1 MGAIFGI
8 VGEGSLAEV
17 QAMGQAVSHRGQYQ
31 QSWSPAPNV
40 YFGRAENR
48 PFDANGSAMTA
59 DWQASSDEALLP
71 ERFARRGA
79 AAIAS
84 LRGSFAVAICGGAAQ
99 VWLAV
104 DQIGYKSLYYTV
116 LRNRFAFASEYK
128 SLLALADLP
137 LDPDRRAIQHYLATK
152 QPLSGRSFLLRAR
165 TLQGGNLL
173 ELRDKRVAVST
184 YWKPGTQV
192 VDRSDQEHVSVVRE
206 ALLETVHRQ
215 VHNHEQVGITL
226 GGGVDA
232 AIVLGALRRV
242 APDVRI
248 SSFTIGAAADD
259 WEVMGAAQTAEQ
271 FGTEHHQ
278 FLFDPTSIPLE
289 LPQLVWLTEDCS
301 GREEAMLQMHIL
313 RHAGAHTKVV
323 FGGHGADVLFG
334 GMPRHRL
341 VGLAERLPMFSAPLQ
356 ELFQLSQC
364 GLAPATLLGRAL
376 QTAVYGK
383 TPPQALRVPGAGS
396 ARGVYWRPNV
406 NEFIRATIQRMHSHN
421 YLEPQHEQTGATLQ
435 SPFLDPDMIATSLT
449 VPGWLK
455 SGWRRQKWVLRE
467 AARDLVPASIR
478 HRKKAIQRL
487 DVHGAMG
494 AVLSDMAGDW
504 LIDSALEKHRLL
516 TGQQLQQIRTDR
528 TRAGESREVAH
539 RLWAVLSL
547 ECWARRFL
555 EANRHDLI
563 LPAVRRTGT

>member
-8 VGEGSLAEV
+8 VGEASLAEV
-17 QAMGQAVSHRGQYQ
+17 QAMGLAVSHRGQYQ
-31 QSWSPAPNV
+31 QCWSPAPNV
-40 YFGRAENR
+40 YFGRAEHR
-48 PFDANGSAMTA
+48 PFEAAGSAMAA
-59 DWQASSDEALLP
+59 DWQASSEESALP
-71 ERFARRGA
+71 ERFARDGA
-79 AAIAS
+79 AALAA
-84 LRGSFAVAICGGAAQ
+84 LRGSFAVAICGGPAQ

-116 LRNRFAFASEYK
+116 LRGRFAFASEYK

-137 LDPDRRAIQHYLATK
+137 LEPDRTAIQHYLATK
-152 QPLSGRSFLLRAR
+152 HPLGGRSFLARAR

-184 YWKPGTQV
+184 YWKPGTDV
-192 VDRSDQEHVSVVRE
+192 VKRSDQEHVAVVRQ

-215 VHNHEQVGITL
+215 VHRYEQVGITL

-232 AIVLGALRRV
+232 AIVLGTLRRV

-248 SSFTIGAAADD
+248 SSFTIGAAEDD
-259 WEVMGAAQTAEQ
+259 WEVVGAAQTAEL

-278 FLFDPTSIPLE
+278 FLFDPSTIPAQ
-289 LPQLVWLTEDCS
+289 LPQLVWLTEDCG

-341 VGLAERLPMFSAPLQ
+341 IGLAERLPMFSSPLQ

-364 GLAPATLLGRAL
+364 GLAPSSLLGRAL
-376 QTAVYGK
+376 QTAVYGN
-383 TPPQALRVPGAGS
+383 TPPRALRVPGAGS
-396 ARGVYWRPNV
+396 SKGVYWKPDV
-406 NEFIRATIQRMHSHN
+406 NEFIRATIQRMHSVN
-421 YLEPQHEQTGATLQ
+421 YLEPHHEQTGATLH

-467 AARDLVPASIR
+467 AAADLVPASIR

-494 AVLSDMAGDW
+494 EVLSDLAGDW
-504 LIDSALEKHRLL
+504 LVDSALEKHRLL
-516 TGQQLQQIRTDR
+516 TGTQLQQVRSDR
-528 TRAGESREVAH
+528 TRARESREVAH

-555 EANRHDLI
+555 EAPRHGLI
-563 LPAVRRTGT
+563 PPPVTART

>member
-17 QAMGQAVSHRGQYQ
+17 RAMGKEVSHRGQFQ
-31 QSWSPAPNV
+31 RVWSPAPQV
-40 YFGRAENR
+40 YFGRAEHR
-48 PFDANGSAMTA
+48 PFESDSSPITA
-59 DWQASSDEALLP
+59 DWHAASDEAALP
-71 ERFARRGA
+71 ERFAREGA
-79 AAIAS
+79 AALAG
-84 LRGSFAVAICGGAAQ
+84 LRGTFAVAICGGPAH

-116 LRNRFAFASEYK
+116 LRGRFAFASEYK
-128 SLLALADLP
+128 SLLALGDLP
-137 LDPDRRAIQHYLATK
+137 LDPDRTAIQHYLATK
-152 QPLSGRSFLLRAR
+152 HPLGGRSFLARAR
-165 TLQGGNLL
+165 SLQGGSML
-173 ELRDKRVAVST
+173 ELREKRVAVST
-184 YWKPGTQV
+184 YWKPGTDV
-192 VDRSDQEHVSVVRE
+192 VPRSDQEHVAVVRD

-215 VHNHEQVGITL
+215 VHTYEQVGITL

-232 AIVLGALRRV
+232 AIVLGAIRRV
-242 APDVRI
+242 APDIRI
-248 SSFTIGAAADD
+248 SSFTIGAEPDD
-259 WEVMGAAQTAEQ
+259 WEVVGAQETAEQ

-278 FLFDPTSIPLE
+278 FLFDPSTIPTE
-289 LPQLVWLTEDCS
+289 LPQLVWLTEDCG
-301 GREEAMLQMHIL
+301 GREEAMLQMHVL
-313 RHAGAHTKVV
+313 RHAGVHTKVV

-341 VGLAERLPMFSAPLQ
+341 IGLAERLPIFSAPLQ

-364 GLAPATLLGRAL
+364 GLVPSSLFGRAL

-383 TPPQALRVPGAGS
+383 TPPQALRVPGAG
-396 ARGVYWRPNV
+396 AAKGVFWQPEV

-421 YLEPQHEQTGATLQ
+421 YLEPNHELTGATFH

-467 AARDLVPASIR
+467 AAVDLLPASIR

-494 AVLSDMAGDW
+494 EVLSDLAGDW
-504 LIDSALEKHRLL
+504 LVNSALERHRLL
-516 TGQQLQQIRTDR
+516 TGTQLQQIRTDR
-528 TRAGESREVAH
+528 TRARQSREVAH
-539 RLWAVLSL
+539 RLWSVLSL

-555 EANRHDLI
+555 EPRRSTVA
-563 LPAVRRTGT
+563 PPVSVRT

>member
-17 QAMGQAVSHRGQYQ
+17 RAMGQAVAHRGQYQ
-31 QSWSPAPNV
+31 QCWNPAPNV
-40 YFGRAENR
+40 YFGRAEHR
-48 PFDANGSAMTA
+48 PFEAGSSPMAA
-59 DWQASSDEALLP
+59 DWHASSDEASFP
-71 ERFARRGA
+71 ERFAREGLA
-79 AAIAS
+79 ALAN
-84 LRGSFAVAICGGAAQ
+84 LRGTFAVAICSGPAHI
-99 VWLAV
+99 WLAV

-116 LRNRFAFASEYK
+116 LRGRFAFASEYK
-128 SLLALADLP
+128 SLLQLADLP
-137 LDPDRRAIQHYLATK
+137 LEPDRTAIQHYLATK
-152 QPLSGRSFLLRAR
+152 HPLSGRSFLARAR
-165 TLQGGNLL
+165 TLQGGNVL

-184 YWKPGTQV
+184 YWKPGTDV
-192 VDRSDQEHVSVVRE
+192 VQRSDQEHVSVVRE

-215 VHNHEQVGITL
+215 VHAYEHVGITL

-248 SSFTIGAAADD
+248 SSFTIGAAPDD
-259 WEVMGAAQTAEQ
+259 WEVVGAHQTADQ

-278 FLFDPTSIPLE
+278 FLFDPTTIPAE
-289 LPQLVWLTEDCS
+289 LPQLVWLTEDCG
-301 GREEAMLQMHIL
+301 GREEAMLQMHVL
-313 RHAGAHTKVV
+313 RHAGEHTNVV

-341 VGLAERLPMFSAPLQ
+341 IGLAERLPMFSTPLQ

-364 GLAPATLLGRAL
+364 GLAPSSLMGRAL
-376 QTAVYGK
+376 QTAVYGN
-383 TPPQALRVPGAGS
+383 TPPRALRVPGAGS
-396 ARGVYWRPNV
+396 SKGVFWRPEV
-406 NEFIRATIQRMHSHN
+406 NEFIRATIQRMHSLN
-421 YLEPQHEQTGATLQ
+421 YLEPNHELIGATFH

-467 AARDLVPASIR
+467 AAADLLPASIR

-494 AVLSDMAGDW
+494 EVLSDLAGDW
-504 LIDSALEKHRLL
+504 LVNSAIEKHRLL
-516 TGQQLQQIRTDR
+516 TGTQLQQIRTDR
-528 TRAGESREVAH
+528 TRARQSREMAH
-539 RLWAVLSL
+539 RLWSVLSL
-547 ECWARRFL
+547 ECWARHFL
-555 EANRHDLI
+555 ETRTGLVP
-563 LPAVRRTGT
+563 PAVKARA

>member
-17 QAMGQAVSHRGQYQ
+17 RAMGQAVAHRGQYQ
-31 QSWSPAPNV
+31 QCWNPAPNV
-40 YFGRAENR
+40 YFGRAEHR
-48 PFDANGSAMTA
+48 PFEAGGSPMAA
-59 DWQASSDEALLP
+59 DWHASSDEAALP
-71 ERFARRGA
+71 ERFAREGLGA
-79 AAIAS
+79 LAN
-84 LRGSFAVAICGGAAQ
+84 LRGTFAVAICGGPAHI
-99 VWLAV
+99 WLAV

-116 LRNRFAFASEYK
+116 LRGRFAFASEYK
-128 SLLALADLP
+128 SLLQLADLP
-137 LDPDRRAIQHYLATK
+137 LEPDRTAIQHYLATK
-152 QPLSGRSFLLRAR
+152 HPLGGRSFLARAR
-165 TLQGGNLL
+165 TLQGGNVL
-173 ELRDKRVAVST
+173 ELREKRIAVST
-184 YWKPGTQV
+184 YWKPGTDV
-192 VDRSDQEHVSVVRE
+192 VQRSDQEHVSVVRE

-215 VHNHEQVGITL
+215 VHAYEHVGITL

-248 SSFTIGAAADD
+248 SSFTIGAAPDD
-259 WEVMGAAQTAEQ
+259 WEVVGAHQTAEQ

-278 FLFDPTSIPLE
+278 FLFDPTTIPAE
-289 LPQLVWLTEDCS
+289 LPQLVWLTEDCG
-301 GREEAMLQMHIL
+301 GREEAMLQMHVL
-313 RHAGAHTKVV
+313 RHAGEHTNVV

-341 VGLAERLPMFSAPLQ
+341 IGLAERLPMFSAPLQ

-364 GLAPATLLGRAL
+364 GLAPSSLIGRAL

-383 TPPQALRVPGAGS
+383 TPPQALRVPGGGS
-396 ARGVYWRPNV
+396 SKGVFWRPEV

-421 YLEPQHEQTGATLQ
+421 YLEPNHELTGATFH

-467 AARDLVPASIR
+467 AAAHLLPVSIR

-494 AVLSDMAGDW
+494 EVLSDLAGDW
-504 LIDSALEKHRLL
+504 LVNSALEKHRLL
-516 TGQQLQQIRTDR
+516 TGTQLQQIRTDR
-528 TRAGESREVAH
+528 TRARQSREVAH
-539 RLWAVLSL
+539 RLWSVLSL
-547 ECWARRFL
+547 ECWARHFL
-555 EANRHDLI
+555 ETRTGLVP
-563 LPAVRRTGT
+563 PAVKARA

>member
-17 QAMGQAVSHRGQYQ
+17 QAMGRAVSHRGQYQ
-31 QSWSPAPNV
+31 QAWSPAPNV
-40 YFGRAENR
+40 YFGRAEHR
-48 PFDANGSAMTA
+48 PFDAAGSAMTA
-59 DWQASSDEALLP
+59 DWHASSDEGALP
-71 ERFARRGA
+71 EQFARERA
-79 AAIAS
+79 AAFAA
-84 LRGSFAVAICGGAAQ
+84 LRGSFAVAICGGPAQ
-99 VWLAV
+99 VCLAV

-116 LRNRFAFASEYK
+116 LRGRFAFASEYK

-137 LDPDRRAIQHYLATK
+137 LEPDRTAIQHYLATK
-152 QPLSGRSFLLRAR
+152 HPLGGRSFLARAR
-165 TLQGGNLL
+165 TLQGGNML
-173 ELRDKRVAVST
+173 ELRDKRLAVST
-184 YWKPGTQV
+184 YWRPGTDV
-192 VDRSDQEHVSVVRE
+192 VSRSNEEHVSVVRN

-215 VHNHEQVGITL
+215 VHSYEQVGITL

-248 SSFTIGAAADD
+248 SSFTIGAAVDD
-259 WEVMGAAQTAEQ
+259 WEVVGARQTAEQ
-271 FGTEHHQ
+271 FGTEHHE
-278 FLFDPTSIPLE
+278 FMFDPNTIPAE
-289 LPQLVWLTEDCS
+289 LPQLVWLTEDCG

-313 RHAGAHTKVV
+313 RHAGEHTKVV

-341 VGLAERLPMFSAPLQ
+341 VGLAERLPMLSTPLQ

-364 GLAPATLLGRAL
+364 GLAPSTLLGRAL

-383 TPPQALRVPGAGS
+383 TPPQALRVPGAGTS
-396 ARGVYWRPNV
+396 SKGVYWKADV
-406 NEFIRATIQRMHSHN
+406 NEFIRATIQRMHSTN
-421 YLEPQHEQTGATLQ
+421 YLEPHHEQTGATLH

-467 AARDLVPASIR
+467 AATDLVPASIR

-494 AVLSDMAGDW
+494 QVLADMAGDW
-504 LIDSALEKHRLL
+504 LVDSALEKHRLL
-516 TGQQLQQIRTDR
+516 TGTQLQQIRTDR
-528 TRAGESREVAH
+528 TRARESREVAH
-539 RLWAVLSL
+539 RLWSVLSL

-555 EANRHDLI
+555 EAPRQGLV
-563 LPAVRRTGT
+563 PAPVTART

>member
-31 QSWSPAPNV
+31 QCWSPAPNV
-40 YFGRAENR
+40 YFGRAEHR
-48 PFDANGSAMTA
+48 PFEANGGAMTA
-59 DWQASSDEALLP
+59 DWHAASDEATFA
-71 ERFARRGA
+71 ERFAREGA
-79 AAIAS
+79 AALAN
-84 LRGSFAVAICGGAAQ
+84 LRGSFAIALCGGPAQ

-116 LRNRFAFASEYK
+116 LRSRFAFASEYK

-137 LDPDRRAIQHYLATK
+137 LEPDRTAIQHYLATK
-152 QPLSGRSFLLRAR
+152 HPLGGRSFLVRAR
-165 TLQGGNLL
+165 SLQGGNVL
-173 ELRDKRVAVST
+173 ELRDKRIAVST
-184 YWKPGTQV
+184 YWTPATHV
-192 VDRSDQEHVSVVRE
+192 VPRTDQDHVSVVRA

-215 VHNHEQVGITL
+215 AHSYEQVGITL

-259 WEVMGAAQTAEQ
+259 WEVVGAAETAGQ

-278 FLFDPTSIPLE
+278 FLFDPTTIPVE
-289 LPQLVWLTEDCS
+289 LPQLVWLTEDCG
-301 GREEAMLQMHIL
+301 GREEAMLQMHVL

-364 GLAPATLLGRAL
+364 GLAPSTLIGRAL

-383 TPPQALRVPGAGS
+383 TPPQALRVPGAGTS
-396 ARGVYWRPNV
+396 KGVYWRPDV

-421 YLEPQHEQTGATLQ
+421 YLEPHHEQTGATLQ

-494 AVLSDMAGDW
+494 EVLSDLAGDW
-504 LIDSALEKHRLL
+504 LIDSALEKHELL
-516 TGQQLQQIRTDR
+516 TAAQLQQIRTDR
-528 TRAGESREVAH
+528 TRARESREVAH

-555 EANRHDLI
+555 EASRSGLLHPPLR
-563 LPAVRRTGT
+563 ARS

>member
-17 QAMGQAVSHRGQYQ
+17 QAMGQAVSHRGEFQ
-31 QSWSPAPNV
+31 QVWSPAPRV
-40 YFGRAENR
+40 YFGRAEHR
-48 PFDANGSAMTA
+48 PFEADGSPITA
-59 DWQASSDEALLP
+59 DWQAISDEAALP
-71 ERFARRGA
+71 ERFAREGA
-79 AAIAS
+79 AALAR
-84 LRGSFAVAICGGAAQ
+84 LRGTFAVAICGGAAQ

-116 LRNRFAFASEYK
+116 LRGRFAFASEYK

-137 LDPDRRAIQHYLATK
+137 LEPDRSAIQHYLATK
-152 QPLSGRSFLLRAR
+152 YPLGGRSFLARVR

-173 ELRDKRVAVST
+173 ELREKRVAVST
-184 YWKPGTQV
+184 YWKPGTDV
-192 VDRSDQEHVSVVRE
+192 VPRSDQEHVAVVRD
-206 ALLETVHRQ
+206 ALLEAVHRQ
-215 VHNHEQVGITL
+215 VHTYEQVGITL

-232 AIVLGALRRV
+232 AIVLGTIRRV
-242 APDVRI
+242 APDVRV
-248 SSFTIGAAADD
+248 SSFTIGAAPDD
-259 WEVMGAAQTAEQ
+259 WEIVGARQTADQ
-271 FGTEHHQ
+271 FGTEHHE
-278 FLFDPTSIPLE
+278 FLFDPSTIPTE
-289 LPQLVWLTEDCS
+289 LPQLVWLTEDCG
-301 GREEAMLQMHIL
+301 GREEAMLQMHVL

-364 GLAPATLLGRAL
+364 GLVPSSLLGRAL
-376 QTAVYGK
+376 QTAVYGN
-383 TPPQALRVPGAGS
+383 TPPKALRVPGGGA
-396 ARGVYWRPNV
+396 AKGVFWRPEL

-421 YLEPQHEQTGATLQ
+421 YLEPNHELTGAAFH

-467 AARDLVPASIR
+467 AAADLLPASIR
-478 HRKKAIQRL
+478 QRKKAIQRL

-494 AVLSDMAGDW
+494 EVLSDLAGDW
-504 LIDSALEKHRLL
+504 LVNSALERHRLL
-516 TGQQLQQIRTDR
+516 TGTQIKQIRIDR
-528 TRAGESREVAH
+528 TRARQSREVAH
-539 RLWAVLSL
+539 RLWSVLSL
-547 ECWARRFL
+547 ECWARHFL
-555 EANRHDLI
+555 ETRRATVAPPLSV
-563 LPAVRRTGT
+563 PA